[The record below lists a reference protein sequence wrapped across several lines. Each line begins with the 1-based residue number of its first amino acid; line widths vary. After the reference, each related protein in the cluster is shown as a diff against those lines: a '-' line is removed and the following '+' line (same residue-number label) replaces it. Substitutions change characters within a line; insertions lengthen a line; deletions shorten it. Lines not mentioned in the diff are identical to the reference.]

1 MVSVKIWP
9 MPVAS
14 AAPAMPIFGNGPMPK
29 ISIGSRM
36 ILQTEPAIRPTIVT
50 RMRPT
55 AWKIFSNA
63 SAAIMTVEN
72 INAMLA

>member
-1 MVSVKIWP
+1 
-9 MPVAS
+9 
-14 AAPAMPIFGNGPMPK
+14 MPK
-29 ISIGSRM
+29 ISIGSKM

-72 INAMLA
+72 INAMRA

>member
-1 MVSVKIWP
+1 
-9 MPVAS
+9 
-14 AAPAMPIFGNGPMPK
+14 MPK

-63 SAAIMTVEN
+63 RVAMMTVEN
-72 INAMLA
+72 RNAMRE